1 LGMSRESDRINAQYT
16 KPLGTPPTSIAVVKD
31 TEEFAALEEEWED
44 LYRNSARVT
53 PFQSWA
59 WLYSWWE
66 YYGEVRELRI
76 VTVRDGDGLLVGL
89 VPLMLERGQVF
100 GRLLFLGSSITDH
113 HDVLVR
119 EGWERQVAEA
129 AVGALEQIG
138 SWGVADLQELR
149 PEAAAWGLFGNW
161 SGPRASVWQSNCP
174 VVDVKPWEE
183 LLGSL
188 SKNLRSTFRRTL
200 RRAEGDGL
208 RCEQAGIEEA
218 ERAGRTLVA
227 LHRQAWQRKEIGP
240 EHLTRRFEAHLE
252 ASARRMIARGLGAVS
267 EFWRDGE
274 VIISQFLVF
283 GHGYIG
289 NYMIGASQEALER
302 YQFSSLY
309 IWDAMNVALS
319 GNSRHLDLGRGEEP
333 YKLRWSSRVVP
344 NHRVILGRNP
354 LFWAP
359 YAGYHA
365 LRSKAKRS
373 ADSEEASRWIKDVR
387 DKYRTLRR
395 AATRFTGKD
404 KRS

>member
-1 LGMSRESDRINAQYT
+1 MSRESDRIKAQYT
-16 KPLGTPPTSIAVVKD
+16 KPLGAPSTSIVVVED
-31 TEEFAALEEEWED
+31 TGEFAALEEEWED
-44 LYRNSARVT
+44 LYRNCARVT

-66 YYGEVRELRI
+66 YYGEGRELRI
-76 VTVRDGDGLLVGL
+76 VTVRDGGLLVGL
-89 VPLMLERGQVF
+89 VPLMLERGQIF
-100 GRLLFLGSSITDH
+100 GRLLFLGSGITDH

-129 AVGALEQIG
+129 AVGALERMG
-138 SWGVADLQELR
+138 SWWVADLQELR
-149 PEAAAWGLFGNW
+149 PEAAAWGLSENW

-174 VVDVKPWEE
+174 VVDVKPWDE
-183 LLGSL
+183 LLASM
-188 SKNLRSTFRRTL
+188 SKNLRSTFRRAL

-208 RCEQAGIEEA
+208 RCEQAGVEEA
-218 ERAGRTLVA
+218 ERAGRWLVA
-227 LHRQAWQRKEIGP
+227 LHREAWQGKEIGP

-252 ASARRMIARGLGAVS
+252 ASARRMTARGLGVVS
-267 EFWRDGE
+267 EFWQGGE
-274 VIISQFLVF
+274 VIISHFLLF
-283 GHGYIG
+283 GRDSIEAYLQ
-289 NYMIGASQEALER
+289 GASQKALGR

-319 GNSRHLDLGRGEEP
+319 GNSRYLDLLRGEEP

-344 NHRVILGRNP
+344 NHRMILGRNP

-359 YAGYHA
+359 YAGFHA
-365 LRSKAKRS
+365 LRSRAKRS
-373 ADSEEASRWIKDVR
+373 ADSEEASRWVKDAR
-387 DKYRTLRR
+387 DMYRTLRR